1 MQRAIFLIEATKSQ
15 LSEFRSSLSQSLAR
29 RLQRPS
35 QANVLSTTHRFDALA
50 INNRGRWL
58 GGATVCQTIRFHQ
71 SIIDAFKQSFCPVR
85 AQGFSNG
92 FIGRQHRRSFARPVD
107 FIALLAA
114 LTTISPDN
122 SWLRSSRSIF
132 KRILPSSPHIAHAM
146 GKQCADFGDI
156 VLCHIC

>member
-71 SIIDAFKQSFCPVR
+71 SIIDAFKQSQATPSVKMILNCCKGQKIF
-85 AQGFSNG
+85 
-92 FIGRQHRRSFARPVD
+92 RQKPP
-107 FIALLAA
+107 
-114 LTTISPDN
+114 LTTRRGYIIDGIPYMTQSM
-122 SWLRSSRSIF
+122 
-132 KRILPSSPHIAHAM
+132 A
-146 GKQCADFGDI
+146 
-156 VLCHIC
+156 